1 MSACR
6 VSNDGCPGV
15 VEAWV
20 TRECLKNV
28 AGCKSHVLKSS
39 WPPAARVADP
49 SILYVARDYSFTGE
63 GGAKMPNVRQIIN
76 RLPESTVDNEEQ
88 RERSLT
94 LRKPEFSEL
103 ARIIAITDPLVEK
116 RRRLI

>member
-1 MSACR
+1 
-6 VSNDGCPGV
+6 
-15 VEAWV
+15 
-20 TRECLKNV
+20 
-28 AGCKSHVLKSS
+28 
-39 WPPAARVADP
+39 
-49 SILYVARDYSFTGE
+49 
-63 GGAKMPNVRQIIN
+63 MPNVRQIIN